1 MVKLI
6 ASDLD
11 GTLLQNG
18 ARDVNPIVFDQIRT
32 LKEHGIMFAAASGRQ
47 YLNLRRLFT
56 PVQDDIAYIAEN
68 GSLCIYNEETISK
81 GIIEQDLAYRILD
94 EVARYPQ
101 YNCIISGERVCYS
114 TSKNP
119 EFYNHMVNVIKNHMK
134 FIDDPKSE
142 IPEPI
147 LKIAVCDYNGTD
159 ACEKH
164 LKEMFSSDIKVVT
177 SGNLWVDFICPTAN
191 KGSALKNLL
200 DHLHIDAKDCVVFG
214 DQYNDVECSRPPAQ
228 AMLWLMPPLGSINM
242 QPMLRILLRKF
253 CSRLL
258 MNCLLYNTKKS
269 SSCFSCMSESKKPME
284 IAVIS
289 YSIGF
294 LTYFLTPDYFQSN
307 IYLWNST
314 DRFASA
320 SSSASLAP
328 RLISLQILISDPT

>member
-18 ARDVNPIVFDQIRT
+18 AHDVNPIVFDQIRT

-191 KGSALKNLL
+191 KGSALKC
-200 DHLHIDAKDCVVFG
+200 A
-214 DQYNDVECSRPPAQ
+214 A
-228 AMLWLMPPLGSINM
+228 
-242 QPMLRILLRKF
+242 IL
-253 CSRLL
+253 
-258 MNCLLYNTKKS
+258 
-269 SSCFSCMSESKKPME
+269 
-284 IAVIS
+284 
-289 YSIGF
+289 
-294 LTYFLTPDYFQSN
+294 
-307 IYLWNST
+307 
-314 DRFASA
+314 
-320 SSSASLAP
+320 
-328 RLISLQILISDPT
+328 

>member
-18 ARDVNPIVFDQIRT
+18 ARDVNPIVFDQIHT

-94 EVARYPQ
+94 EIARYPQ

-164 LKEMFSSDIKVVT
+164 LKEM
-177 SGNLWVDFICPTAN
+177 
-191 KGSALKNLL
+191 
-200 DHLHIDAKDCVVFG
+200 
-214 DQYNDVECSRPPAQ
+214 PAQ

-242 QPMLRILLRKF
+242 QPVLRILLRKF

-258 MNCLLYNTKKS
+258 MNCLRYNTHQN
-269 SSCFSCMSESKKPME
+269 
-284 IAVIS
+284 
-289 YSIGF
+289 
-294 LTYFLTPDYFQSN
+294 TTN
-307 IYLWNST
+307 TIYLSY
-314 DRFASA
+314 FSHHV
-320 SSSASLAP
+320 
-328 RLISLQILISDPT
+328 

>member
-164 LKEMFSSDIKVVT
+164 LLSTYVRRSKSKTGYISEKTIYQCSE
-177 SGNLWVDFICPTAN
+177 C
-191 KGSALKNLL
+191 
-200 DHLHIDAKDCVVFG
+200 KDCPYKRDCIKG
-214 DQYNDVECSRPPAQ
+214 NNCKT
-228 AMLWLMPPLGSINM
+228 
-242 QPMLRILLRKF
+242 PMEERHKVLSVAKTFLKYRKEDLERILSDEGIHLRTNRSIQVEGSFGELKQDMQF
-253 CSRLL
+253 RRYLSRGTSNVLAESILL
-258 MNCLLYNTKKS
+258 AMAKNVNKLHNKIQKGKTGKHLFPLKT
-269 SSCFSCMSESKKPME
+269 
-284 IAVIS
+284 A
-289 YSIGF
+289 
-294 LTYFLTPDYFQSN
+294 
-307 IYLWNST
+307 
-314 DRFASA
+314 
-320 SSSASLAP
+320 
-328 RLISLQILISDPT
+328 

>member
-32 LKEHGIMFAAASGRQ
+32 LKEHGILFAAASGRQ

-81 GIIEQDLAYRILD
+81 GIIEQNLAYRILD

-119 EFYNHMVNVIKNHMK
+119 KFYNHMVNVIKNHMK

-164 LKEMFSSDIKVVT
+164 LKERFSSDIKVVT
-177 SGNLWVDFICPTAN
+177 SGNLWVDFMQRTVLYSVISTTM
-191 KGSALKNLL
+191 LK
-200 DHLHIDAKDCVVFG
+200 
-214 DQYNDVECSRPPAQ
+214 CSRPPAQ
-228 AMLWLMPPLGSINM
+228 AMLWLMLPPGSINM
-242 QPMLRILLRKF
+242 QPMSRILLRRF

-258 MNCLLYNTKKS
+258 MNCLRYNTHY
-269 SSCFSCMSESKKPME
+269 SK
-284 IAVIS
+284 
-289 YSIGF
+289 
-294 LTYFLTPDYFQSN
+294 
-307 IYLWNST
+307 
-314 DRFASA
+314 
-320 SSSASLAP
+320 
-328 RLISLQILISDPT
+328 